1 MNNSKYRGVVVP
13 MVTPVTQDG
22 RLDVKAVERII
33 EFFADNKVAPLLMGT
48 TGEGNSVS
56 QQDGQLMVE
65 TAVKAANGRIL
76 VYAGLT
82 GNCFAEQV
90 RQAEVYTALGA
101 DVIVATLPTYYALT
115 DEQMYEYYRTLA
127 DCITGPLMLYNI
139 LATTHMSIP
148 VDVVRRLADH
158 PNIVGLKDSERDLER
173 MAQCIEIARGRDDFA
188 YFCGWAAQ
196 SAHSLELGGNGIVP
210 STGNYVPEMFRQ
222 LFDAAVRGDMQEANR
237 LQDETNEIAKIYQ
250 KDRTLGQSLT
260 ALKVMMQ
267 TKGLC
272 EPWMLMPL
280 TRLSSDEES
289 KIIRMIAPTSPNEN
303 IKKIPQTE
311 NDKSIILKKLE
322 SLSKSAKFGITDSN
336 GIENRILKAVWSGA
350 SENPLVQLVS
360 SMTTY
365 GGNILLPEGYTSDDI
380 GLNRLRNDINDLLI
394 KGELKMYGFI
404 FSVKELTYG
413 EHIQVKNLANGHIIE
428 TFPRAWNT
436 NNRTDALEAVRRD
449 LENAIKKGRIAVI
462 D

>member
-22 RLDVKAVERII
+22 RLDMEAVKRII
-33 EFFADNKVAPLLMGT
+33 NFFADHQVSPLLMGT

-56 QQDGQLMVE
+56 QQDGQLFVE
-65 TAVKAANGRIL
+65 TAVKVADGRIL
-76 VYAGLT
+76 IYAGLT
-82 GNCFAEQV
+82 GNCFTEQV
-90 RQAEVYTALGA
+90 KQAEVYTALGV

-115 DEQMYEYYRTLA
+115 ADQMYEYYRTLA

-148 VDVVRRLADH
+148 VDVIRRLADH

-173 MAQCIEIARGRDDFA
+173 MSQCIEIAKGRDDFA

-222 LFDAAVRGDMQEANR
+222 LFDAAVRGDMPEANR

-280 TRLSSDEES
+280 ARLSAAEE
-289 KIIRMIAPTSPNEN
+289 KAIVD
-303 IKKIPQTE
+303 Q
-311 NDKSIILKKLE
+311 LK
-322 SLSKSAKFGITDSN
+322 
-336 GIENRILKAVWSGA
+336 
-350 SENPLVQLVS
+350 
-360 SMTTY
+360 
-365 GGNILLPEGYTSDDI
+365 
-380 GLNRLRNDINDLLI
+380 
-394 KGELKMYGFI
+394 
-404 FSVKELTYG
+404 
-413 EHIQVKNLANGHIIE
+413 
-428 TFPRAWNT
+428 
-436 NNRTDALEAVRRD
+436 
-449 LENAIKKGRIAVI
+449 
-462 D
+462 

>member
-22 RLDVKAVERII
+22 QLDIKAVERII
-33 EFFADNKVAPLLMGT
+33 DFFAENKVSPLLMGT

-56 QQDGQLMVE
+56 QADGQLFVE

-76 VYAGLT
+76 IYAGLT
-82 GNCFAEQV
+82 GNCFSEQV
-90 RQAEVYTALGA
+90 RQAEIYSALGA

-115 DEQMYEYYRTLA
+115 PEQMYDYYKTLA

-148 VDVVRRLADH
+148 VDVIRRLADH

-173 MAQCIEIARGRDDFA
+173 MAQCIEITKSHPEFA

-196 SAHSLELGGNGIVP
+196 SAHALELGGNGIVP
-210 STGNYVPEMFRQ
+210 STGNFVPEMFQQ
-222 LFDAAVRGDMQEANR
+222 LFDAAVAGNMATANR

-260 ALKVMMQ
+260 ALKVMMS

-280 TRLSSDEES
+280 TRLSADEEQT
-289 KIIRMIAPTSPNEN
+289 II
-303 IKKIPQTE
+303 
-311 NDKSIILKKLE
+311 DKV
-322 SLSKSAKFGITDSN
+322 N
-336 GIENRILKAVWSGA
+336 
-350 SENPLVQLVS
+350 
-360 SMTTY
+360 
-365 GGNILLPEGYTSDDI
+365 
-380 GLNRLRNDINDLLI
+380 
-394 KGELKMYGFI
+394 
-404 FSVKELTYG
+404 
-413 EHIQVKNLANGHIIE
+413 
-428 TFPRAWNT
+428 
-436 NNRTDALEAVRRD
+436 ALD
-449 LENAIKKGRIAVI
+449 
-462 D
+462 

>member
-22 RLDVKAVERII
+22 QLDTEAVKRII
-33 EFFADNKVAPLLMGT
+33 NFFADNKVSPLLMGT

-56 QQDGQLMVE
+56 QADGQLFVE
-65 TAVKAANGRIL
+65 TAVQARNAWVAENVQRSTSNVQRI
-76 VYAGLT
+76 YAGLT

-90 RQAEVYTALGA
+90 RQAEIYTALGA

-115 DEQMYEYYRTLA
+115 PEQMYEYYHTLA

-148 VDVVRRLADH
+148 VDVIRRLADH

-173 MAQCIEIARGRDDFA
+173 MAQCIEIAKGRDDFA

-210 STGNYVPEMFRQ
+210 STGNYVPEMFSQ
-222 LFDAAVRGDMQEANR
+222 LFDAAVTGDMATANR
-237 LQDETNEIAKIYQ
+237 LQDKTNEIAKIYQ

-280 TRLSSDEES
+280 TRLSAEEEQ
-289 KIIRMIAPTSPNEN
+289 A
-303 IKKIPQTE
+303 
-311 NDKSIILKKLE
+311 
-322 SLSKSAKFGITDSN
+322 ITD
-336 GIENRILKAVWSGA
+336 
-350 SENPLVQLVS
+350 QL
-360 SMTTY
+360 
-365 GGNILLPEGYTSDDI
+365 
-380 GLNRLRNDINDLLI
+380 
-394 KGELKMYGFI
+394 
-404 FSVKELTYG
+404 
-413 EHIQVKNLANGHIIE
+413 
-428 TFPRAWNT
+428 
-436 NNRTDALEAVRRD
+436 
-449 LENAIKKGRIAVI
+449 
-462 D
+462 